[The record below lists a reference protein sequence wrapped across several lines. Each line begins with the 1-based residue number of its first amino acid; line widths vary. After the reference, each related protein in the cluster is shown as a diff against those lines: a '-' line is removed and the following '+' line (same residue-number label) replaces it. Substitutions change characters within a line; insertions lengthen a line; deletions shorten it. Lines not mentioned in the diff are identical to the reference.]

1 MIIKCCKDC
10 KERQLGCHST
20 CEKYLKERGMKDK
33 ENDRLF
39 LEYDLP
45 ASTHHRN
52 LMKHIYSNTKKKKNR
67 PHIV

>member
-20 CEKYLKERGMKDK
+20 CEKYSKERWMKDK

-39 LEYDLP
+39 REYDLP

-52 LMKHIYSNTKKKKNR
+52 LMKYIYSNTKKKKNR

>member
-10 KERQLGCHST
+10 KERKLGCHST
-20 CEKYLKERGMKDK
+20 CENYLKERGMKDK

-39 LEYDLP
+39 REYDLP

-52 LMKHIYSNTKKKKNR
+52 LMKYIYSNTKKKKNR